1 MDIFELAKAKKLFG
15 GGGGKREGTAI
26 PYGQPVNR
34 IYFNTESTKEE
45 KDALLS
51 QLTYVDVGLANPV
64 SFIYANTLNG
74 DVGNYIY
81 AANDNGTYEIILLM
95 GLTAETAKQ
104 YTIYNSYFDSPGGW
118 WTHSE
123 LAFLYEVNGHN
134 HGVYQTL
141 MIPYAMDMIDSG
153 TTLTEFM
160 GVPIGTENEKIKNVL
175 SITPF

>member
-1 MDIFELAKAKKLFG
+1 MNITELALYKKLFG

-26 PYGQPVNR
+26 PYGQPVER
-34 IYFNTESTKEE
+34 IYFNTEKTKAEI
-45 KDALLS
+45 DAILS
-51 QLTYVDVGLANPV
+51 QLTYVDVGLGTPV
-64 SFIYANTLNG
+64 SMIYANTLNG

-81 AANDNGTYEIILLM
+81 AANNNGTYEIILLM

-104 YTIYNSYFDSPGGW
+104 YTIYNSDFDSPGGW

-123 LAFLYEVNGHN
+123 LVFQYEVNGHN
-134 HGVYQTL
+134 QGVYQTL
-141 MIPYAMDMIDSG
+141 MIPYAMEVIGIG

-160 GVPIGTENEKIKNVL
+160 GVPIGAENEKIKNVL